1 MKTIECVFI
10 LYTVWTLLDYVNLF
24 LIYDKF
30 LTIERKPLKRGR
42 FLWIAWMFLIS
53 YIYGLQSADIMYN
66 KTIFWPL
73 YLLYYMKII
82 PVLWS
87 YFVARK
93 KDFVLV
99 LFYQLLVAM
108 MSQGIVLFL
117 ESVFD
122 GIFYGLFVFD
132 LCEVFANVCITLF
145 LSILLLARKN
155 NILKIYFGDL
165 SVFQYIVFCI
175 VLFVAGLLEA
185 DVTMQ
190 YPNEVLLKVLSVGN
204 VAMVCF
210 MICQIILVRESETR
224 KKKVIDVLDEQM
236 KKVTDYYHAMTEQ
249 EEQTRKIR
257 HDIKNLLFALHSMV
271 EQGEND
277 KALEYIEEMNGLCQR
292 ATKKYDTGNFII
304 DALLSAKAT
313 VGEKAGTELRCDGF
327 IPSKGIEN
335 VDMVILLSNIV
346 DNAVE
351 ACEKISG
358 QKTIAIESVLQKQ
371 MWILSVKNP
380 VKTDVKI
387 QKNGIETTK
396 KELHGYGIQNIQRV
410 VKKYAGN
417 LKFTCEE
424 GIFAV
429 RVMIQLKK

>member
-277 KALEYIEEMNGLCQR
+277 KALVYC
-292 ATKKYDTGNFII
+292 II
-304 DALLSAKAT
+304 D
-313 VGEKAGTELRCDGF
+313 
-327 IPSKGIEN
+327 I
-335 VDMVILLSNIV
+335 
-346 DNAVE
+346 
-351 ACEKISG
+351 
-358 QKTIAIESVLQKQ
+358 
-371 MWILSVKNP
+371 
-380 VKTDVKI
+380 
-387 QKNGIETTK
+387 
-396 KELHGYGIQNIQRV
+396 
-410 VKKYAGN
+410 
-417 LKFTCEE
+417 
-424 GIFAV
+424 
-429 RVMIQLKK
+429 